1 VSAGDDARRG
11 AERTT
16 IIVVTDQA
24 LAAARLETMLRQIGS
39 ARVVIATTRELG
51 SLAAESAPAIAVL
64 AMSAASIARTLPALR
79 SRAARPL
86 PVIVLTA
93 APHEAWT
100 SRARRDGV
108 RAVLRSDATADEL
121 AAAIAATRAGLLALH
136 PDAIGVASA
145 TATPAASTAP
155 TTLTAR
161 EHDVLEMMAEGM
173 SNRAIA
179 LRLKISRHTVKFH
192 VASVLTKLGARS
204 RTEAVTAG
212 VRQGLISL

>member
-1 VSAGDDARRG
+1 MSVEGDARRG
-11 AERTT
+11 AERAT
-16 IIVVTDQA
+16 IFVVADQA
-24 LAAARLETMLRQIGS
+24 LAAARLETLLREIAT
-39 ARVVIATTRELG
+39 ARVVIASAPEMR
-51 SLAAESAPAIAVL
+51 SLAVEAGPAIVIL
-64 AMSAASIARTLPALR
+64 AMAAPSIARTLAMLR
-79 SRAARPL
+79 STGRTL
-86 PVIVLTA
+86 PTIVLTS

-100 SRARRDGV
+100 ARARRDGV
-108 RAVLRSDATADEL
+108 RAVLRPDATTEEL
-121 AAAIAATRAGLLALH
+121 TAAIAATRAGLLTLH
-136 PDAIGVASA
+136 PDAVGAAPSPAA
-145 TATPAASTAP
+145 TAVAPMALTP
-155 TTLTAR
+155 R

>member
-1 VSAGDDARRG
+1 VK
-11 AERTT
+11 AERL
-16 IIVVTDQA
+16 IVVTDQS
-24 LAAARLETMLRQIGS
+24 LAAARLETVLREITT
-39 ARVVIATTRELG
+39 ARVVIATAHQLP
-51 SLAAESAPAIAVL
+51 SLAAESAHAIVIL
-64 AMSAASIARTLPALR
+64 AMSAGSSARALAMLRSAGHTLPT
-79 SRAARPL
+79 
-86 PVIVLTA
+86 IVLTP

-100 SRARRDGV
+100 ARARRDGV
-108 RAVLRSDATADEL
+108 RAVLRADATAEEL
-121 AAAIAATRAGLLALH
+121 AVALAATRAGLLALH
-136 PDAIGVASA
+136 PDAVAAAAVTSGVAIGM
-145 TATPAASTAP
+145 TALTP
-155 TTLTAR
+155 R